1 MVDTVL
7 EESAWREQRA
17 HHETRVRPWVEPRQ
31 ERRKSGGKHPTDDF
45 LFEYYPYSV
54 GKLLAWHPGYGT
66 ALAGD
71 AAEYLEFPQY
81 VRRAE
86 GVTTGLTWLTE
97 SADRIKRL
105 DLAIRLLEGMNTR
118 PANTGCFGLHEW
130 AMVYGLQQDEIRH
143 SAFPL
148 RLSRNEIVD
157 TVHDVGLRCTHID
170 AYRFFTPAAMPLNPI
185 EPTRAAQPDLDQPGC
200 LHANMDL
207 YKYAMWFSPYVNS
220 ELVADCFELARTAR
234 TLDMQASPYDVSQFG
249 LEPIRVENPEG
260 RLEYAT
266 RQRELM
272 QQATPLRMRLI
283 STLLAMHGALNADY
297 SQVQSRDF
305 TTPQNP

>member
-1 MVDTVL
+1 MAPALSTADTVL
-7 EESAWREQRA
+7 EESEWRERRA
-17 HHETRVRPWVEPRQ
+17 RHEDRVRPWVEPRL
-31 ERRKSGGKHPTDDF
+31 ERRKNGGKHPTDDF

-66 ALAGD
+66 ALLGKAD
-71 AAEYLEFPQY
+71 EYLEFPQY
-81 VRRAE
+81 ARGDA
-86 GVTTGLTWLTE
+86 GVTTSLTWLAD
-97 SADRIKRL
+97 SADRITRL

-130 AMVYGLQQDEIRH
+130 AMVYGLEQSEIRH
-143 SAFPL
+143 SAFQL
-148 RLSRNEIVD
+148 RLSPDEIVD

-185 EPTRAAQPDLDQPGC
+185 EPTRATQPELDQPGC

-249 LEPIRVENPEG
+249 LDPIRVENPEG

-272 QQATPLRMRLI
+272 SAALPLRDRLL
-283 STLLAMHGALNADY
+283 TRLTHL
-297 SQVQSRDF
+297 RDAIRVS
-305 TTPQNP
+305 